1 VSARRDEENIQPT
14 VDRRAAD
21 QRLTLCR
28 IRPLATDVEST
39 VCRIV
44 VSERKRSSTVTLAH
58 LARLLRPAM
67 ERYLAAA
74 CGPRNES
81 IATSGSLGV

>member
-1 VSARRDEENIQPT
+1 
-14 VDRRAAD
+14 
-21 QRLTLCR
+21 
-28 IRPLATDVEST
+28 VEST